1 MKSPFRPLLVVS
13 AILSL
18 ANCDKPLPPAA
29 AAPVAAETDNQLAE
43 ARDALQRQA
52 LEIETKTALMDK
64 QLAEM
69 AQSLKDRD
77 NAELRTSL
85 EALKRQ
91 NEELRGQAD
100 AARQQSDAI
109 AERIPASPPLN
120 VAPQPMALPDY
131 SLFYEGLSP
140 YGRWFEV
147 NGYGYCWRPTITVA
161 GWRPY
166 VDGCWVWSSLGWAW
180 QSNEPFGWATYHYG
194 RWVNLARYGWIW
206 VPGSDWAPAWV
217 AWRQSRDCVGWAPL
231 PPETGVFSGVYR
243 DCDSRYGLGPS
254 SYTFINTTQFVSPT
268 YIHIYA
274 PVTRQTTIFQNSVN
288 VTQIVP
294 SHSRGHAFVHQG
306 GPPRSQMEQAC
317 GRPVPQRQVQS
328 MHADQMPTRLQHHG
342 SRDADAPVAMVE
354 LPAVAPGAHMRR
366 PEIKERIQKPVLMG
380 GFEGVPQQAARE
392 IRENIAQ
399 EKETA
404 VVQQRPPMR
413 GHTQHAP
420 GRRPVEPPT
429 VVNASPAVP
438 NAVPPE
444 TVRPASAAEKPAMAP
459 TVPPVETATVQQQP
473 GQGSMPQGSRRHSPE
488 GRPATNLQAQE
499 TVRPAVAV
507 EPGADAAREPRR
519 RGQPGM
525 GVPQALNVP
534 PESKVVENSA
544 PAAAPSTPSVMPAVV
559 DNKAPEPSAAPV
571 VPVVEPERTA
581 PPAVVS
587 APPAVMPQPPADP
600 IVSQQPVAAEAER
613 TRMHAGRE
621 QAQAAAMEQRQ
632 QQEMLE
638 RGLAEKKAAEQAAV
652 NAEAE
657 KSRMQATAAQQEAQ
671 AAQQQRLAADQAA
684 AETEKARQQAAATA
698 AQQQQE
704 MAAQQQRATAE
715 RMASEQAAAAE
726 AERVRQ
732 QTEAAAMQQRQ
743 QEEATRRAA
752 EEQQMKAQQETERR
766 TQEMAQRQAE
776 EQARRA
782 AEEQQMR
789 AQQETERRAQEMAQR
804 QAEDTAR
811 RQQEAEMQRAQE
823 QARRAAEEQQMRAQQ
838 EAAQRVQ
845 EMAQRQ
851 AEEQA
856 RRQQEG
862 EMQRAQEQARRAAEE
877 QQMRAQ
883 QEAVQRAQE
892 MAQRQAEEQ
901 ARRQQEAEMQR
912 AQEQARRA
920 AQEQQVRAQQEAVQR
935 AQEMAQRQ
943 AEEQARRAQEM
954 AQRQAE
960 EQARRAQE
968 EAQRAAAEAAQ
979 RAAAEAARNQP
990 QPGS

>member
-1 MKSPFRPLLVVS
+1 MFMKPPFRLLLVVS

-18 ANCDKPLPPAA
+18 ANCDKPMPPAA
-29 AAPVAAETDNQLAE
+29 AAPVAAETDSQLAE

-77 NAELRTSL
+77 NAELRDSL
-85 EALKRQ
+85 DALKRQ
-91 NEELRGQAD
+91 NEELRVQAD
-100 AARQQSDAI
+100 AARQQSNAI
-109 AERIPASPPLN
+109 AQRIIVTPQPH

-131 SLFYEGLSP
+131 SLFYDRLAP
-140 YGRWFEV
+140 FGRWFEV

-231 PPETGVFSGVYR
+231 PPEQGVCSGVYR
-243 DCDSRYGLGPS
+243 DCDSRYGLGPA

-268 YIHIYA
+268 YINIYA
-274 PVTRQTTIFQNSVN
+274 PVTRQTTIFQHSVN

-306 GPPRSQMEQAC
+306 GPPRGQMEQAC
-317 GRPVPQRQVQS
+317 GQPVPQRQVQS
-328 MHADQMPTRLQHHG
+328 MHADQMPVRQQPHG
-342 SRDADAPVAMVE
+342 RRDATAPVTMVE
-354 LPAVAPGAHMRR
+354 LPAVSPGGHMRL

-392 IRENIAQ
+392 IRENIDR

-404 VVQQRPPMR
+404 VVQQQPAHGRMPHQSGRHPAAAPVVVQATPMVPSTPPQE
-413 GHTQHAP
+413 T
-420 GRRPVEPPT
+420 
-429 VVNASPAVP
+429 ASPAVAAET
-438 NAVPPE
+438 AVP
-444 TVRPASAAEKPAMAP
+444 AQSAA
-459 TVPPVETATVQQQP
+459 PVETATAQQQP
-473 GQGSMPQGSRRHSPE
+473 GRGSMPHPFPRRSAE
-488 GRPATNLQAQE
+488 AEVTANMPAVPDAPAQE
-499 TVRPAVAV
+499 TVRPAVSA
-507 EPGADAAREPRR
+507 EPGSAREPRHH
-519 RGQPGM
+519 GQS
-525 GVPQALNVP
+525 GVRAPQAPNMP
-534 PESKVVENSA
+534 PESKVVETSA
-544 PAAAPSTPSVMPAVV
+544 PAAAPSDPAVMPAVV
-559 DNKAPEPSAAPV
+559 ENKAPEPSATPGAPV
-571 VPVVEPERTA
+571 SAPEST

-587 APPAVMPQPPADP
+587 APPAAMPQPPADP
-600 IVSQQPVAAEAER
+600 IASQQPVAAEAER
-613 TRMHAGRE
+613 TQMHAGRE
-621 QAQAAAMEQRQ
+621 KAHAAAMEQRQ
-632 QQEMLE
+632 QQEMQE
-638 RGLAEKKAAEQAAV
+638 RGLAEKKAAEQAAM

-657 KSRMQATAAQQEAQ
+657 KSRMQAAAAQQEAV
-671 AAQQQRLAADQAA
+671 AAQQQRMAADQAA
-684 AETEKARQQAAATA
+684 AEAEKARQQAAATA
-698 AQQQQE
+698 AQQQE
-704 MAAQQQRATAE
+704 MAVQQQRATAE
-715 RMASEQAAAAE
+715 RMAADQAAAAE

-743 QEEATRRAA
+743 QEEAARRAV

-776 EQARRA
+776 EQ
-782 AEEQQMR
+782 
-789 AQQETERRAQEMAQR
+789 
-804 QAEDTAR
+804 AR

-838 EAAQRVQ
+838 EAAQREQ
-845 EMAQRQ
+845 EMAQRR
-851 AEEQA
+851 AEEQL
-856 RRQQEG
+856 RRQQEA

-877 QQMRAQ
+877 QQIRAQ

-901 ARRQQEAEMQR
+901 ARRQQEA
-912 AQEQARRA
+912 AQ
-920 AQEQQVRAQQEAVQR
+920 
-935 AQEMAQRQ
+935 
-943 AEEQARRAQEM
+943 RAQEM

-968 EAQRAAAEAAQ
+968 EAQHAAAQAAQ

-990 QPGS
+990 QPAPGS

>member
-1 MKSPFRPLLVVS
+1 M
-13 AILSL
+13 
-18 ANCDKPLPPAA
+18 PPAA
-29 AAPVAAETDNQLAE
+29 TAPVAAETDNQLAE

-69 AQSLKDRD
+69 AQSLKERD
-77 NAELRTSL
+77 NAELRDSL
-85 EALKRQ
+85 DALKRQ
-91 NEELRGQAD
+91 NDELRVQAD
-100 AARQQSDAI
+100 AARQQSNAI
-109 AERIPASPPLN
+109 TQRIVVTPQPN

-131 SLFYEGLSP
+131 SLFYDRLAP
-140 YGRWFEV
+140 FGRWFEV

-206 VPGSDWAPAWV
+206 VPGSEWAPAWV

-231 PPETGVFSGVYR
+231 PPETGVFSGAYR
-243 DCDSRYGLGPS
+243 DCDSRYGLGPT

-268 YIHIYA
+268 YINIYA
-274 PVTRQTTIFQNSVN
+274 PVTRQTTIFQHSVN

-294 SHSRGHAFVHQG
+294 SHSQRHAFVHQG

-317 GRPVPQRQVQS
+317 GRPVPQRQVQT
-328 MHADQMPTRLQHHG
+328 MHADQMPTRPQHHG
-342 SRDADAPVAMVE
+342 RRDADAPVAMVE

-366 PEIKERIQKPVLMG
+366 PEIKEHIQKPVLMG

-404 VVQQRPPMR
+404 VVQQQPPPMR
-413 GHTQHAP
+413 GHMQHGPA
-420 GRRPVEPPT
+420 RRPVEPPT
-429 VVNASPAVP
+429 VVNAPPAVP
-438 NAVPPE
+438 NALPLE
-444 TVRPASAAEKPAMAP
+444 TVRPASASETPGVAPA
-459 TVPPVETATVQQQP
+459 PVETATVPQQP
-473 GQGSMPQGSRRHSPE
+473 EQGRMPQGSRRPSPE
-488 GRPATNLQAQE
+488 GRPATNTPAQE

-507 EPGADAAREPRR
+507 EPGAEAAREPRR
-519 RGQPGM
+519 HGQPGM
-525 GVPQALNVP
+525 GAPQAPNVP
-534 PESKVVENSA
+534 PESKVVENSP
-544 PAAAPSTPSVMPAVV
+544 PAAAPSTPAVMPAVV
-559 DNKAPEPSAAPV
+559 ENKAPEPSAAPV
-571 VPVVEPERTA
+571 VPVVEPERTT
-581 PPAVVS
+581 
-587 APPAVMPQPPADP
+587 PPAVMPQPPAEP
-600 IVSQQPVAAEAER
+600 NVSPQPVAAEVER

-632 QQEMLE
+632 QQEMQE
-638 RGLAEKKAAEQAAV
+638 RAMVEQRAAEQAAA

-657 KSRMQATAAQQEAQ
+657 KSRMQAAAAQQEAQ
-671 AAQQQRLAADQAA
+671 AAQQQRMAADQAA

-704 MAAQQQRATAE
+704 MAALQQRATAE

-743 QEEATRRAA
+743 QEEAARRAA

-766 TQEMAQRQAE
+766 TQEMAAQRQAE
-776 EQARRA
+776 EQ
-782 AEEQQMR
+782 
-789 AQQETERRAQEMAQR
+789 
-804 QAEDTAR
+804 AR
-811 RQQEAEMQRAQE
+811 RQQEAEMQRVQE

-838 EAAQRVQ
+838 EAA
-845 EMAQRQ
+845 
-851 AEEQA
+851 
-856 RRQQEG
+856 
-862 EMQRAQEQARRAAEE
+862 
-877 QQMRAQ
+877 
-883 QEAVQRAQE
+883 QRAQE

-920 AQEQQVRAQQEAVQR
+920 AEEQQMRAQQEAAQR

-979 RAAAEAARNQP
+979 RAAAEAAQRAAAEAARNQP
-990 QPGS
+990 QPAPGS

>member
-1 MKSPFRPLLVVS
+1 MFMKSSFRLLFVVS
-13 AILSL
+13 AVLSL
-18 ANCDKPLPPAA
+18 ASCDKPLPPAA

-69 AQSLKDRD
+69 AQSLKERD
-77 NAELRTSL
+77 NAELRDSL
-85 EALKRQ
+85 DALKRQ
-91 NEELRGQAD
+91 NEALRVQAD
-100 AARQQSDAI
+100 AARQQSNAI
-109 AERIPASPPLN
+109 TQRIV
-120 VAPQPMALPDY
+120 VAPQPNVVPQPDY
-131 SLFYEGLSP
+131 SLFYDRLAP
-140 YGRWFEV
+140 FGRWFEV

-206 VPGSDWAPAWV
+206 VPGSEWAPAWV

-231 PPETGVFSGVYR
+231 PPETGVFSGAYR
-243 DCDSRYGLGPS
+243 DCDSRYGLGPT

-268 YIHIYA
+268 YINIYA
-274 PVTRQTTIFQNSVN
+274 PVTRQTTIFQHSVN

-294 SHSRGHAFVHQG
+294 SHSRGNAFVHQG
-306 GPPRSQMEQAC
+306 GPPRGQMEQAC
-317 GRPVPQRQVQS
+317 GQPVPQRQVQS
-328 MHADQMPTRLQHHG
+328 MHADQMPTRPQHHG
-342 SRDADAPVAMVE
+342 RRDADAPVAMVE

-404 VVQQRPPMR
+404 VVQQQPPMR
-413 GHTQHAP
+413 GHMQHGFGRHPVAP
-420 GRRPVEPPT
+420 PA
-429 VVNASPAVP
+429 VVNGTPVVP
-438 NAVPPE
+438 NAPPPE
-444 TVRPASAAEKPAMAP
+444 TVSPAGAAEKLVPAQSVA
-459 TVPPVETATVQQQP
+459 PVETATVQQQP
-473 GQGSMPQGSRRHSPE
+473 GQVSMPRTFP
-488 GRPATNLQAQE
+488 GRSTEAPVIANMPSVPNALAQE
-499 TVRPAVAV
+499 TVRPSVAA
-507 EPGADAAREPRR
+507 ESGSAREPRR
-519 RGQPGM
+519 HGQPGM
-525 GVPQALNVP
+525 RAPQAPNEP
-534 PESKVVENSA
+534 PESKVVENST

-559 DNKAPEPSAAPV
+559 ENKAPEPLATPV
-571 VPVVEPERTA
+571 VPVSEPERT
-581 PPAVVS
+581 PPAMVIT
-587 APPAVMPQPPADP
+587 PPAVMPQQPADS
-600 IVSQQPVAAEAER
+600 IVSQQPVAAEKMAADQVAATAAEAEKAQ
-613 TRMHAGRE
+613 MHAARE
-621 QAQAAAMEQRQ
+621 QTRAAAMEQRQ
-632 QQEMLE
+632 QQGLQE
-638 RGLAEKKAAEQAAV
+638 RGMAEKRAAEQAAA

-657 KSRMQATAAQQEAQ
+657 KNRMQAAAAQQETL
-671 AAQQQRLAADQAA
+671 AAQQQRMAADQAA
-684 AETEKARQQAAATA
+684 AEAEKARQQAAATA
-698 AQQQQE
+698 TQQQQE

-766 TQEMAQRQAE
+766 TQEMAAQRQAE
-776 EQARRA
+776 EQ
-782 AEEQQMR
+782 
-789 AQQETERRAQEMAQR
+789 
-804 QAEDTAR
+804 AR

-838 EAAQRVQ
+838 EAAQR
-845 EMAQRQ
+845 
-851 AEEQA
+851 
-856 RRQQEG
+856 
-862 EMQRAQEQARRAAEE
+862 
-877 QQMRAQ
+877 
-883 QEAVQRAQE
+883 AQE

-920 AQEQQVRAQQEAVQR
+920 AEEQQMRAQQEAAQR

-990 QPGS
+990 QPAPGS

>member
-1 MKSPFRPLLVVS
+1 MFMNSPFRLLLVVS

-18 ANCDKPLPPAA
+18 ASCDKPLPPAA
-29 AAPVAAETDNQLAE
+29 VAPVAVETDNQLAE

-77 NAELRTSL
+77 NAELRGSL
-85 EALKRQ
+85 DALKRQ
-91 NEELRGQAD
+91 NEELRGQAE

-109 AERIPASPPLN
+109 AERIADTSPQDE
-120 VAPQPMALPDY
+120 APQPMALPDY
-131 SLFYEGLSP
+131 SLFYDGLSP

-194 RWVNLARYGWIW
+194 RWVNLASHGWIW

-231 PPETGVFSGVYR
+231 PPEPGAFSGVYR
-243 DCDSRYGLGPS
+243 DCDSRYGLGPA
-254 SYTFINTTQFVSPT
+254 SYTFINTNQFVSPT

-306 GPPRSQMEQAC
+306 GPPRGQMEEAC
-317 GRPVPQRQVQS
+317 GRPVPQRQVQT
-328 MHADQMPTRLQHHG
+328 MHADQMPTRQHPHG
-342 SRDADAPVAMVE
+342 RRDATAPVAMVE
-354 LPAVAPGAHMRR
+354 VPAVSPGARLRR
-366 PEIKERIQKPVLMG
+366 PEIKEHIQKPVLMG
-380 GFEGVPQQAARE
+380 GFEGVPQQAARQ
-392 IRENIAQ
+392 IRENIAR

-404 VVQQRPPMR
+404 AVQRQPAHGRMPHQAGRHSVPAPVVVKPAPVVPSTPPQETASPAVVAEKPAPAQSTAPVER
-413 GHTQHAP
+413 TGAPQHP
-420 GRRPVEPPT
+420 GRGSMPHPFPRRSDEAPVS
-429 VVNASPAVP
+429 ARMPAVP
-438 NAVPPE
+438 NAP
-444 TVRPASAAEKPAMAP
+444 
-459 TVPPVETATVQQQP
+459 
-473 GQGSMPQGSRRHSPE
+473 
-488 GRPATNLQAQE
+488 AQE
-499 TVRPAVAV
+499 TVRPAVAS
-507 EPGADAAREPRR
+507 EPGPDRDPKRH
-519 RGQPGM
+519 GHPGM
-525 GVPQALNVP
+525 RNPQAPNVR
-534 PESKVVENSA
+534 PESKTVETSVPVA
-544 PAAAPSTPSVMPAVV
+544 TPSVPSVMPAVV
-559 DNKAPEPSAAPV
+559 ESKAPEPAATSG
-571 VPVVEPERTA
+571 VPVSAPEGT

-587 APPAVMPQPPADP
+587 VPPTTMPQPSEPVVSQPPAVAEKM
-600 IVSQQPVAAEAER
+600 AAEAEKH
-613 TRMHAGRE
+613 RMPADRE
-621 QAQAAAMEQRQ
+621 RGHAAATEQRHQ
-632 QQEMLE
+632 REMQE
-638 RGLAEKKAAEQAAV
+638 RGVADKKAAEQAAM

-657 KSRMQATAAQQEAQ
+657 KSRMQAAAAQPQEAV
-671 AAQQQRLAADQAA
+671 AAQQQRMAADQAA

-766 TQEMAQRQAE
+766 TQEMAQRQAD

-789 AQQETERRAQEMAQR
+789 AQQETA
-804 QAEDTAR
+804 
-811 RQQEAEMQRAQE
+811 
-823 QARRAAEEQQMRAQQ
+823 
-838 EAAQRVQ
+838 
-845 EMAQRQ
+845 
-851 AEEQA
+851 
-856 RRQQEG
+856 
-862 EMQRAQEQARRAAEE
+862 
-877 QQMRAQ
+877 
-883 QEAVQRAQE
+883 QRAQE

-920 AQEQQVRAQQEAVQR
+920 AQEQQMRAQQEAAQR
-935 AQEMAQRQ
+935 AQEMAQRQAEEQARRQQEVAQRQ

-968 EAQRAAAEAAQ
+968 AAQ

>member
-1 MKSPFRPLLVVS
+1 MKSPFRLLLVVS
-13 AILSL
+13 AVLSL
-18 ANCDKPLPPAA
+18 ASCDKPLPPAA
-29 AAPVAAETDNQLAE
+29 AAPVTAETDNQLAE

-69 AQSLKDRD
+69 AQSLKERD
-77 NAELRTSL
+77 NAELRDSL
-85 EALKRQ
+85 DALKRQ
-91 NEELRGQAD
+91 NDELRVQAD
-100 AARQQSDAI
+100 AARQQSNAI
-109 AERIPASPPLN
+109 TQRIVVTPPPN
-120 VAPQPMALPDY
+120 VVPQPMALPDY
-131 SLFYEGLSP
+131 SLFYDRLEP

-206 VPGSDWAPAWV
+206 VPGSEWAPAWV

-231 PPETGVFSGVYR
+231 PPETGVFSGAYR
-243 DCDSRYGLGPS
+243 DCDSRYGLGPT

-268 YIHIYA
+268 YINIYA
-274 PVTRQTTIFQNSVN
+274 PVTRQTTIFQHSVN

-294 SHSRGHAFVHQG
+294 SRSQGHAFVHQG
-306 GPPRSQMEQAC
+306 GPPRGQMEQAC
-317 GRPVPQRQVQS
+317 GQPVPQRQVQS
-328 MHADQMPTRLQHHG
+328 MHADQMPTRPQHHG
-342 SRDADAPVAMVE
+342 RRDADAPVAMVE

-399 EKETA
+399 EKKTA
-404 VVQQRPPMR
+404 VVQQQPPMR
-413 GHTQHAP
+413 GHMQHAP

-429 VVNASPAVP
+429 VVNAPPAVP
-438 NAVPPE
+438 NVLPPE
-444 TVRPASAAEKPAMAP
+444 TVRPASAPEKPAMAP
-459 TVPPVETATVQQQP
+459 AIAPVETAAVQEQP

-488 GRPATNLQAQE
+488 GRPATNSPAQE

-525 GVPQALNVP
+525 GVPQAPNVP

-559 DNKAPEPSAAPV
+559 ENKAPEPSAAPV
-571 VPVVEPERTA
+571 APVVEPERTA
-581 PPAVVS
+581 A
-587 APPAVMPQPPADP
+587 PAVMPQPPAEP
-600 IVSQQPVAAEAER
+600 SVSQQPVAAESER

-632 QQEMLE
+632 QQEMQE
-638 RGLAEKKAAEQAAV
+638 RGQAEKRAAEQAAA

-657 KSRMQATAAQQEAQ
+657 KSRMQATAAQQEVL
-671 AAQQQRLAADQAA
+671 AAQQQRMAADQAA

-766 TQEMAQRQAE
+766 TQEMAAQRQAE
-776 EQARRA
+776 EQS
-782 AEEQQMR
+782 
-789 AQQETERRAQEMAQR
+789 
-804 QAEDTAR
+804 R
-811 RQQEAEMQRAQE
+811 RQQEAEMQRVQE
-823 QARRAAEEQQMRAQQ
+823 QARRVAEEQQMRAQQ
-838 EAAQRVQ
+838 EAA
-845 EMAQRQ
+845 
-851 AEEQA
+851 
-856 RRQQEG
+856 
-862 EMQRAQEQARRAAEE
+862 
-877 QQMRAQ
+877 
-883 QEAVQRAQE
+883 QRAQE

-912 AQEQARRA
+912 VQEQARRA
-920 AQEQQVRAQQEAVQR
+920 AEEQQMRAQQEAAQR

-990 QPGS
+990 QPAPGS

>member
-1 MKSPFRPLLVVS
+1 MFMKSSFRLLFVVS
-13 AILSL
+13 AVLSL
-18 ANCDKPLPPAA
+18 ASCDKPLPPAA

-69 AQSLKDRD
+69 AQSLKERD
-77 NAELRTSL
+77 NAELRSSL
-85 EALKRQ
+85 DALTRQ
-91 NEELRGQAD
+91 NDELRVQAD
-100 AARQQSDAI
+100 AARQQSNAI
-109 AERIPASPPLN
+109 TQRIVVTPQPN
-120 VAPQPMALPDY
+120 VVTQPMALPDY
-131 SLFYEGLSP
+131 SLFYDRLAP
-140 YGRWFEV
+140 FGRWFEV

-231 PPETGVFSGVYR
+231 PPETGVFSGAYR

-268 YIHIYA
+268 YINIYA
-274 PVTRQTTIFQNSVN
+274 PVTRQTTIFQHSVN

-306 GPPRSQMEQAC
+306 GPPRGQMEQAC
-317 GRPVPQRQVQS
+317 GQPVPQRQVQA
-328 MHADQMPTRLQHHG
+328 MHADQMPTRQQHHG
-342 SRDADAPVAMVE
+342 RRDADAPVAMVE
-354 LPAVAPGAHMRR
+354 LPPVAPGAHMRR

-404 VVQQRPPMR
+404 VVQQQPSMR
-413 GHTQHAP
+413 RHMQHVP

-429 VVNASPAVP
+429 VVNAPPAVP

-444 TVRPASAAEKPAMAP
+444 TMRPASAAEKPAMAP

-488 GRPATNLQAQE
+488 GRPATNSPAQE
-499 TVRPAVAV
+499 TMRPAVAG
-507 EPGADAAREPRR
+507 ELGADAAREPRR

-525 GVPQALNVP
+525 GVPQAPNVP

-544 PAAAPSTPSVMPAVV
+544 PAAAPSTPAVMPAVV
-559 DNKAPEPSAAPV
+559 ENKAPEPSAAPV
-571 VPVVEPERTA
+571 VPVVEPERTV
-581 PPAVVS
+581 PAVVT
-587 APPAVMPQPPADP
+587 APPAVMPQPPAVP
-600 IVSQQPVAAEAER
+600 IVSQEPVAAEKMAAEQVA
-613 TRMHAGRE
+613 TTATEAEKAQMHAARE
-621 QAQAAAMEQRQ
+621 QARAAAMEQRQ
-632 QQEMLE
+632 QQGLQE
-638 RGLAEKKAAEQAAV
+638 RGMAEKRAAEQAAA

-671 AAQQQRLAADQAA
+671 AAQQRRMAADQAA
-684 AETEKARQQAAATA
+684 AETEKAHQLAAATA
-698 AQQQQE
+698 AQQQKE

-715 RMASEQAAAAE
+715 RMASEQATAAE

-766 TQEMAQRQAE
+766 AQEMA
-776 EQARRA
+776 
-782 AEEQQMR
+782 
-789 AQQETERRAQEMAQR
+789 AQR
-804 QAEDTAR
+804 QAEDQVR
-811 RQQEAEMQRAQE
+811 RQQEA
-823 QARRAAEEQQMRAQQ
+823 
-838 EAAQRVQ
+838 
-845 EMAQRQ
+845 
-851 AEEQA
+851 
-856 RRQQEG
+856 
-862 EMQRAQEQARRAAEE
+862 
-877 QQMRAQ
+877 
-883 QEAVQRAQE
+883 
-892 MAQRQAEEQ
+892 
-901 ARRQQEAEMQR
+901 
-912 AQEQARRA
+912 
-920 AQEQQVRAQQEAVQR
+920 
-935 AQEMAQRQ
+935 
-943 AEEQARRAQEM
+943 
-954 AQRQAE
+954 
-960 EQARRAQE
+960 
-968 EAQRAAAEAAQ
+968 
-979 RAAAEAARNQP
+979 
-990 QPGS
+990 

>member
-1 MKSPFRPLLVVS
+1 MKSLFRPLLVVS
-13 AILSL
+13 AIWSL
-18 ANCDKPLPPAA
+18 ASCDKPMPPAA
-29 AAPVAAETDNQLAE
+29 AALMAAETDNQLAE

-69 AQSLKDRD
+69 AQSLKERD
-77 NAELRTSL
+77 NAELRDSL
-85 EALKRQ
+85 DSLQRQ
-91 NEELRGQAD
+91 NEALRVQAD
-100 AARQQSDAI
+100 AARQQSNAI
-109 AERIPASPPLN
+109 TQRIVVTPQPNVVPP
-120 VAPQPMALPDY
+120 PMALPDY
-131 SLFYEGLSP
+131 SLFYDRLAP
-140 YGRWFEV
+140 FGRWFEV

-231 PPETGVFSGVYR
+231 PPEQGVFSGVYR

-268 YIHIYA
+268 YINIYA
-274 PVTRQTTIFQNSVN
+274 PVARQTTIFQHSVN

-306 GPPRSQMEQAC
+306 GPPRAQMEQAC
-317 GRPVPQRQVQS
+317 GHPVPQRQVQT
-328 MHADQMPTRLQHHG
+328 MHAEQMPTRPQNHG
-342 SRDADAPVAMVE
+342 RRDADAPVAMIE
-354 LPAVAPGAHMRR
+354 LPAVAPGGHMRR
-366 PEIKERIQKPVLMG
+366 PEIKEHIQKPVLMG

-404 VVQQRPPMR
+404 VVQQQPPPMR
-413 GHTQHAP
+413 GHMQHGP
-420 GRRPVEPPT
+420 GRRPAEPPT
-429 VVNASPAVP
+429 VVNAPPAVP
-438 NAVPPE
+438 NVLPPE
-444 TVRPASAAEKPAMAP
+444 TVRPARASEKPEVAP
-459 TVPPVETATVQQQP
+459 SVAPVETATLQQQP
-473 GQGSMPQGSRRHSPE
+473 EQGSMPQGPRRHSPE
-488 GRPATNLQAQE
+488 QRPATNLRAQE

-507 EPGADAAREPRR
+507 GPGADAAREPGR

-525 GVPQALNVP
+525 GEPQAPDVP
-534 PESKVVENSA
+534 PESKVVENST
-544 PAAAPSTPSVMPAVV
+544 PAAAPSTPVVMPAVV
-559 DNKAPEPSAAPV
+559 ENKAPEPSAAPV
-571 VPVVEPERTA
+571 VPVVEPERTT

-600 IVSQQPVAAEAER
+600 IVSQQPVAAEKMAVEAER

-621 QAQAAAMEQRQ
+621 QAHAAAMEQRQ
-632 QQEMLE
+632 QQEMQE
-638 RGLAEKKAAEQAAV
+638 RGQAEKRAAEQAAA

-657 KSRMQATAAQQEAQ
+657 KSRMQAAAVQQEVLAV
-671 AAQQQRLAADQAA
+671 QQQRMAADQAA

-752 EEQQMKAQQETERR
+752 EEQQMKAQQEIERR
-766 TQEMAQRQAE
+766 TQEMAAQRQAE
-776 EQARRA
+776 EQ
-782 AEEQQMR
+782 
-789 AQQETERRAQEMAQR
+789 
-804 QAEDTAR
+804 AR

-838 EAAQRVQ
+838 EAAQR
-845 EMAQRQ
+845 
-851 AEEQA
+851 
-856 RRQQEG
+856 
-862 EMQRAQEQARRAAEE
+862 
-877 QQMRAQ
+877 
-883 QEAVQRAQE
+883 AQE

-920 AQEQQVRAQQEAVQR
+920 AEEQQMRAQQEAAQR

-960 EQARRAQE
+960 EQGRRAQE

-990 QPGS
+990 QPAPGS

>member
-1 MKSPFRPLLVVS
+1 MKSFFRPLFVVS
-13 AILSL
+13 AALSL
-18 ANCDKPLPPAA
+18 ASCDKPTPPAA
-29 AAPVAAETDNQLAE
+29 AAPATAETDSQLAE

-77 NAELRTSL
+77 NAELRDSL
-85 EALKRQ
+85 DALKRQ
-91 NEELRGQAD
+91 NEALRMQAD
-100 AARQQSDAI
+100 AARQQSHAI
-109 AERIPASPPLN
+109 TQRIVVTRPPD

-131 SLFYEGLSP
+131 SLFYDRLAP
-140 YGRWFEV
+140 FGRWFEV

-206 VPGSDWAPAWV
+206 VPGNEWAPAWV

-231 PPETGVFSGVYR
+231 PPEPGVISGVYR

-274 PVTRQTTIFQNSVN
+274 PVTRQTTIFQHSVN

-294 SHSRGHAFVHQG
+294 SHSQRHAFVHQG

-317 GRPVPQRQVQS
+317 GRPVPQRPVQT
-328 MHADQMPTRLQHHG
+328 MHADQMPMRQQHHG
-342 SRDADAPVAMVE
+342 RMDLDGPVAMVE
-354 LPAVAPGAHMRR
+354 LPAVAPGGHLRR

-399 EKETA
+399 EKEKA
-404 VVQQRPPMR
+404 VVQQQPTHGRMPHPSGR
-413 GHTQHAP
+413 HPVAASVVVNGTPVVPSTPHRETASPAVAAETPVPAQSAAPVENAPAQQQP
-420 GRRPVEPPT
+420 GRGSMPHPFPRRSAEAEAT
-429 VVNASPAVP
+429 ANMPAVP
-438 NAVPPE
+438 NAP
-444 TVRPASAAEKPAMAP
+444 
-459 TVPPVETATVQQQP
+459 
-473 GQGSMPQGSRRHSPE
+473 
-488 GRPATNLQAQE
+488 AQE
-499 TVRPAVAV
+499 TVRPAVTE
-507 EPGADAAREPRR
+507 EPGSAREPMRH
-519 RGQPGM
+519 GQSG
-525 GVPQALNVP
+525 GRVPQAPNVP
-534 PESKVVENSA
+534 PESKVVETST
-544 PAAAPSTPSVMPAVV
+544 PAAAPSVPSVMPAVV
-559 DNKAPEPSAAPV
+559 ENKAPESPVTPGAPV
-571 VPVVEPERTA
+571 SSPEST
-581 PPAVVS
+581 PPAAVS
-587 APPAVMPQPPADP
+587 APPVAMPQPTEPV
-600 IVSQQPVAAEAER
+600 VSQPPAAAEKMAVEAE
-613 TRMHAGRE
+613 
-621 QAQAAAMEQRQ
+621 
-632 QQEMLE
+632 
-638 RGLAEKKAAEQAAV
+638 KAAEQAAM

-657 KSRMQATAAQQEAQ
+657 KSRV
-671 AAQQQRLAADQAA
+671 
-684 AETEKARQQAAATA
+684 
-698 AQQQQE
+698 
-704 MAAQQQRATAE
+704 
-715 RMASEQAAAAE
+715 QAAAAQQE

-743 QEEATRRAA
+743 QEEAARRAA
-752 EEQQMKAQQETERR
+752 EEQQMKAQQEAERR
-766 TQEMAQRQAE
+766 TQEMTAQRQAEEQVRRQQEAEMQRAQEQARRTAEEQQMRAQQEAERRAQEMAQRQAE
-776 EQARRA
+776 EQARR
-782 AEEQQMR
+782 
-789 AQQETERRAQEMAQR
+789 
-804 QAEDTAR
+804 
-811 RQQEAEMQRAQE
+811 QQEAETQRAQE

-838 EAAQRVQ
+838 EAAQRAQ

-856 RRQQEG
+856 R
-862 EMQRAQEQARRAAEE
+862 
-877 QQMRAQ
+877 
-883 QEAVQRAQE
+883 RAQE

-920 AQEQQVRAQQEAVQR
+920 
-935 AQEMAQRQ
+935 
-943 AEEQARRAQEM
+943 
-954 AQRQAE
+954 
-960 EQARRAQE
+960 QE

-990 QPGS
+990 QPAPGS

>member
-1 MKSPFRPLLVVS
+1 MKSPFRLLLVVS

-18 ANCDKPLPPAA
+18 ANCDKPMPPAA
-29 AAPVAAETDNQLAE
+29 AAPVTEEADSQLAE

-77 NAELRTSL
+77 NAELRSSL
-85 EALKRQ
+85 DALKRQ
-91 NEELRGQAD
+91 NEELRVQAD
-100 AARQQSDAI
+100 AARQQSNAI
-109 AERIPASPPLN
+109 TQRIVVTPQPN
-120 VAPQPMALPDY
+120 VVPQPMALPDY
-131 SLFYEGLSP
+131 SLFYDRLTP
-140 YGRWFEV
+140 FGRWFEV

-194 RWVNLARYGWIW
+194 RWVNLARYGWVW

-231 PPETGVFSGVYR
+231 PPEQGVCSGVYR

-254 SYTFINTTQFVSPT
+254 SYTFINTNQFVSSS
-268 YIHIYA
+268 YINVYA
-274 PVTRQTTIFQNSVN
+274 PVTRQTTIFQHSVN

-317 GRPVPQRQVQS
+317 GQPVPQRQVQS
-328 MHADQMPTRLQHHG
+328 MHADQMPVRQQPHG
-342 SRDADAPVAMVE
+342 RRDATAPVAMVE
-354 LPAVAPGAHMRR
+354 LPAVSPGGHMRR
-366 PEIKERIQKPVLMG
+366 PEIKEHIQKPVLMG
-380 GFEGVPQQAARE
+380 GFEGVPQQAARQ
-392 IRENIAQ
+392 IRENIDR

-404 VVQQRPPMR
+404 AVQQQPTHGRTPHQSGRHP
-413 GHTQHAP
+413 TAAP
-420 GRRPVEPPT
+420 V
-429 VVNASPAVP
+429 VVNGAPAVP
-438 NAVPPE
+438 STPPQE
-444 TVRPASAAEKPAMAP
+444 TVRPAVAAETPVPAQSAAPVVP
-459 TVPPVETATVQQQP
+459 TGVQQQP
-473 GQGSMPQGSRRHSPE
+473 GQGNMPHPFPRRSAE
-488 GRPATNLQAQE
+488 AEVTANMPALPNAPAQE
-499 TVRPAVAV
+499 TVRPAVAA
-507 EPGADAAREPRR
+507 EPGSAREPRR
-519 RGQPGM
+519 HGQS
-525 GVPQALNVP
+525 GVRDPQAPNVP
-534 PESKVVENSA
+534 PDSKVVETSA
-544 PAAAPSTPSVMPAVV
+544 PAAAPSVPAVMPAVV
-559 DNKAPEPSAAPV
+559 ENKAPEPSATPG
-571 VPVVEPERTA
+571 VPVSASESTPPAAVNA
-581 PPAVVS
+581 PPA
-587 APPAVMPQPPADP
+587 AMPQPTEPV
-600 IVSQQPVAAEAER
+600 VSPPPVAAEKMAAEAEKA
-613 TRMHAGRE
+613 RMHAGRE
-621 QAQAAAMEQRQ
+621 RGHAAAMEQRQ
-632 QQEMLE
+632 QQEMQE
-638 RGLAEKKAAEQAAV
+638 RGLAEKKAAEQAV
-652 NAEAE
+652 MNAEAE
-657 KSRMQATAAQQEAQ
+657 KSRMQAAAAQQEAV
-671 AAQQQRLAADQAA
+671 AAQQQRMAADQAA
-684 AETEKARQQAAATA
+684 AEAEKARQQAAATA

-743 QEEATRRAA
+743 QEEAARRTA
-752 EEQQMKAQQETERR
+752 EEQQMKTQQETERR

-776 EQARRA
+776 EQ
-782 AEEQQMR
+782 
-789 AQQETERRAQEMAQR
+789 
-804 QAEDTAR
+804 AR

-838 EAAQRVQ
+838 EAAQREQ
-845 EMAQRQ
+845 EMEQRR
-851 AEEQA
+851 AEEQV
-856 RRQQEG
+856 RRQQEA

-883 QEAVQRAQE
+883 QEAAQRAQE

-901 ARRQQEAEMQR
+901 ARRQQEA
-912 AQEQARRA
+912 A
-920 AQEQQVRAQQEAVQR
+920 QR

-979 RAAAEAARNQP
+979 RAAVEAAQRAAAEAARNQP
-990 QPGS
+990 QPAPGS

>member
-1 MKSPFRPLLVVS
+1 M
-13 AILSL
+13 
-18 ANCDKPLPPAA
+18 PPEA

-69 AQSLKDRD
+69 AQSLKERD
-77 NAELRTSL
+77 NAELRDSL
-85 EALKRQ
+85 DALKRQ
-91 NEELRGQAD
+91 NEALRVQAD
-100 AARQQSDAI
+100 AARQQSNAI
-109 AERIPASPPLN
+109 TQRIVVTPPPN
-120 VAPQPMALPDY
+120 VVPQPMALPDY
-131 SLFYEGLSP
+131 SLFYDRLEP

-231 PPETGVFSGVYR
+231 PPETGVFSGAYR
-243 DCDSRYGLGPS
+243 DCDSRYGLGPT

-268 YIHIYA
+268 YINIYA
-274 PVTRQTTIFQNSVN
+274 PVTRQTTIFQHSVN

-306 GPPRSQMEQAC
+306 GPPRAQMEQAC
-317 GRPVPQRQVQS
+317 GQPVPQRQVQT
-328 MHADQMPTRLQHHG
+328 MHADQMPTRQQHHG
-342 SRDADAPVAMVE
+342 RRDADTPVAMVE

-404 VVQQRPPMR
+404 VVQQQPPMR
-413 GHTQHAP
+413 GHMQHAN
-420 GRRPVEPPT
+420 GRRPAEPPT
-429 VVNASPAVP
+429 VVNAPRAVP
-438 NAVPPE
+438 GALPPE
-444 TVRPASAAEKPAMAP
+444 TVNPAGASEKPAMAP
-459 TVPPVETATVQQQP
+459 SVAPVETATLQQQP

-488 GRPATNLQAQE
+488 GRPATNSPAQE

-507 EPGADAAREPRR
+507 ETGSDAAREPRR

-525 GVPQALNVP
+525 GVPQAPNVL

-559 DNKAPEPSAAPV
+559 ENKVAEPSAAAALPTS
-571 VPVVEPERTA
+571 EPERTV
-581 PPAVVS
+581 PAMVT
-587 APPAVMPQPPADP
+587 APPAVMPQPAAEPS
-600 IVSQQPVAAEAER
+600 ISQQPVAVEKMAAEQVAATAAAEAEKAQI
-613 TRMHAGRE
+613 HAARE
-621 QAQAAAMEQRQ
+621 QARAAAMEQRQ
-632 QQEMLE
+632 QQGLQE
-638 RGLAEKKAAEQAAV
+638 RGMAEKRAVEQAAA

-657 KSRMQATAAQQEAQ
+657 KSRMQATAAQQEAL
-671 AAQQQRLAADQAA
+671 AAQQQRMAADQAA

-704 MAAQQQRATAE
+704 MAVQQQRATAE

-732 QTEAAAMQQRQ
+732 QTEAAAMQQRR

-766 TQEMAQRQAE
+766 TQEMAAQRQAE
-776 EQARRA
+776 EQV
-782 AEEQQMR
+782 
-789 AQQETERRAQEMAQR
+789 
-804 QAEDTAR
+804 R

-838 EAAQRVQ
+838 EAA
-845 EMAQRQ
+845 
-851 AEEQA
+851 
-856 RRQQEG
+856 
-862 EMQRAQEQARRAAEE
+862 
-877 QQMRAQ
+877 
-883 QEAVQRAQE
+883 QRAQE

-920 AQEQQVRAQQEAVQR
+920 AEEQQMRAQQEAAQR

-990 QPGS
+990 QPAPGS